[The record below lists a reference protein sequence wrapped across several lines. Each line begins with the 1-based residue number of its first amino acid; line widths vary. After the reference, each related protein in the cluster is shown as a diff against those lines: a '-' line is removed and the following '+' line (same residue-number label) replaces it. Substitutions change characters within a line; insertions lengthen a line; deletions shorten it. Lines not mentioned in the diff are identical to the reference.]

1 MATQYVVW
9 ISICSMVTIFL
20 LVSGMIVKG
29 LYDLRAQLLLSGEP
43 ADDIEALM
51 LRIMDAQGNAERRRS
66 DREAR

>member
-1 MATQYVVW
+1 MENNQLHLV
-9 ISICSMVTIFL
+9 ISDADQR
-20 LVSGMIVKG
+20 MIVKG

-51 LRIMDAQGNAERRRS
+51 LRIMDAQSKAERRRS

>member
-1 MATQYVVW
+1 MENNQLHLV
-9 ISICSMVTIFL
+9 ISDTEQR
-20 LVSGMIVKG
+20 MIVKG

-51 LRIMDAQGNAERRRS
+51 LRIMDAQSIAERRRS

>member
-1 MATQYVVW
+1 MENNQLHLV
-9 ISICSMVTIFL
+9 ISDDEQR
-20 LVSGMIVKG
+20 MIVKG

-51 LRIMDAQGNAERRRS
+51 LRIMDAQSKAERRRS

>member
-1 MATQYVVW
+1 MENNQLHLV
-9 ISICSMVTIFL
+9 ISDAEQR
-20 LVSGMIVKG
+20 MIVKG

>member
-1 MATQYVVW
+1 MENNQLHLI
-9 ISICSMVTIFL
+9 ISDSEQRI
-20 LVSGMIVKG
+20 IVKG

-51 LRIMDAQGNAERRRS
+51 LRIMDAQSKAERRRS

>member
-1 MATQYVVW
+1 MENNQLHLIINDTEQR
-9 ISICSMVTIFL
+9 
-20 LVSGMIVKG
+20 MIVKG

-51 LRIMDAQGNAERRRS
+51 LRIIDAQSKAERRRS

>member
-1 MATQYVVW
+1 MENNQLRLV
-9 ISICSMVTIFL
+9 ISDAEQR
-20 LVSGMIVKG
+20 MIVNG

-51 LRIMDAQGNAERRRS
+51 LRIMDAQSKAERRRS

>member
-1 MATQYVVW
+1 MENNQLHLV
-9 ISICSMVTIFL
+9 ISDTEQR
-20 LVSGMIVKG
+20 MIVKG

-43 ADDIEALM
+43 ANDIEALM

>member
-1 MATQYVVW
+1 MESNQLHLV
-9 ISICSMVTIFL
+9 ISDAEQR
-20 LVSGMIVKG
+20 MIVKG

-51 LRIMDAQGNAERRRS
+51 LRIMDAQRKAERRRS

>member
-1 MATQYVVW
+1 MENNQLHLV
-9 ISICSMVTIFL
+9 ISDAEQR
-20 LVSGMIVKG
+20 MIVKG

-51 LRIMDAQGNAERRRS
+51 LRIMDAQSKAERRRY

>member
-1 MATQYVVW
+1 MENNQ
-9 ISICSMVTIFL
+9 L
-20 LVSGMIVKG
+20 HLVINDTEQRMIVKG

-51 LRIMDAQGNAERRRS
+51 LRIMDAQSKAERRRS

>member
-1 MATQYVVW
+1 MENNQLHLV
-9 ISICSMVTIFL
+9 ISDTDQR
-20 LVSGMIVKG
+20 MIVKG

-51 LRIMDAQGNAERRRS
+51 LRIMDAQSKAERRRS

>member
-1 MATQYVVW
+1 MENNQLHLV
-9 ISICSMVTIFL
+9 ISDAEQR
-20 LVSGMIVKG
+20 MIVKG

-51 LRIMDAQGNAERRRS
+51 LRIMDAQSKAERRRS

>member
-1 MATQYVVW
+1 MENNQLHLV
-9 ISICSMVTIFL
+9 ISDTEQRR
-20 LVSGMIVKG
+20 IVKG

-51 LRIMDAQGNAERRRS
+51 LRIIDAQSKAERRRS

>member
-1 MATQYVVW
+1 MESSQ
-9 ISICSMVTIFL
+9 L
-20 LVSGMIVKG
+20 HLVINDTEQRMIVKG

-51 LRIMDAQGNAERRRS
+51 LRIMDAQSKAERRRS

>member
-1 MATQYVVW
+1 MENNQLHLV
-9 ISICSMVTIFL
+9 ISDTEQR
-20 LVSGMIVKG
+20 MIVKG

-51 LRIMDAQGNAERRRS
+51 LRIMDAQSKAERRRS

>member
-1 MATQYVVW
+1 MENNQLQIV
-9 ISICSMVTIFL
+9 ISDTEQR
-20 LVSGMIVKG
+20 MIVKG

-51 LRIMDAQGNAERRRS
+51 LRIMDAQSKAERRRS

>member
-1 MATQYVVW
+1 MENNQLQLV
-9 ISICSMVTIFL
+9 ISDTEQR
-20 LVSGMIVKG
+20 MIVKG

-51 LRIMDAQGNAERRRS
+51 LRIMDAQSKAERRRS

>member
-1 MATQYVVW
+1 MENNQLHLV
-9 ISICSMVTIFL
+9 ISDAEQR
-20 LVSGMIVKG
+20 MIVKG

-51 LRIMDAQGNAERRRS
+51 LRIMDAQSKAKRRRS